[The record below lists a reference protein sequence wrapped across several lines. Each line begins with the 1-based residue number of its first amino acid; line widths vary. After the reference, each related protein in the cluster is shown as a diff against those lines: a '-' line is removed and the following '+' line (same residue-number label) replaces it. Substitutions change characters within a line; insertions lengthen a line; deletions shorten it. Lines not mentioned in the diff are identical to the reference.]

1 MVVAIIVIGL
11 LLLIAAIAFG
21 ISFATK
27 TKIYNTLVERR
38 NKVKNSWAHIDA
50 QLQRRFDLVP
60 NLVEA
65 VRGVASHERQIFDGV
80 NAVLNR
86 YASAQTIQ
94 EKLAMDAELSTQLK
108 SLYAIVQNYPQMQSN
123 RNFLQLQEA
132 LTEIE
137 EDISYARQF
146 YNDAVTLYNNELQKF
161 PNNMIAQKYGFEEEA
176 LFRATQ
182 GAEHAP
188 KMYFKTH
195 KQCPVCGAVSTDN
208 EPNCKH
214 CGCSLL

>member
-1 MVVAIIVIGL
+1 MVVALIIVGL
-11 LLLIAAIAFG
+11 VVLFAAIAIG
-21 ISFATK
+21 VSFATK

-50 QLQRRFDLVP
+50 QLQRRFDLIP
-60 NLVEA
+60 NLVEI
-65 VRGVASHERQIFDGV
+65 VRGVANQERQFLDGITSIV
-80 NAVLNR
+80 DKYMRAQSNSEKLEMDAQL
-86 YASAQTIQ
+86 SAQLSNLHTI
-94 EKLAMDAELSTQLK
+94 
-108 SLYAIVQNYPQMQSN
+108 IQNYPQLQSN

-146 YNDAVTLYNNELQKF
+146 YNDAVTIYNNELQKY
-161 PNNMIAQKYGFEEEA
+161 PNNMIAQKYNFVEEP
-176 LFRATQ
+176 LFKAVQ
-182 GAEHAP
+182 GADKAP
-188 KMYFKTH
+188 KIYFKSHT
-195 KQCPVCGAVSTDN
+195 QCPVCGAVSTDN

>member
-1 MVVAIIVIGL
+1 MVVALIIIGVL
-11 LLLIAAIAFG
+11 VLIAAIAIG
-21 ISFATK
+21 VSFATK
-27 TKIYNTLVERR
+27 AKIYNDLVSRR

-50 QLQRRFDLVP
+50 QLQRRFDLIP
-60 NLVEA
+60 NLVEI
-65 VRGVASHERQIFDGV
+65 VRGVA
-80 NAVLNR
+80 N
-86 YASAQTIQ
+86 Q
-94 EKLAMDAELSTQLK
+94 EKQFLDGITNVVDKYLRAQSNSEKLEMDAQLSSQL
-108 SLYAIVQNYPQMQSN
+108 SNLRMIVQNYPQLQSN

-161 PNNMIAQKYGFEEEA
+161 PNNMIAQKYNFTEEP
-176 LFRATQ
+176 LFKAAQ
-182 GAEHAP
+182 GAEQAP
-188 KMYFKTH
+188 KIYFKSH
-195 KQCPVCGAVSTDN
+195 KQCPVCGAVSADN